1 MALSGQKTLPYSNG
15 RRCKKRSSKA
25 SCLPPICLA
34 PMSEGGWEGP
44 GPTCAGG
51 HDLELLH
58 QGAQQPPRLQLAL
71 AGLSPAADGWGR
83 VEEA

>member
-1 MALSGQKTLPYSNG
+1 MKGDARSALPRPS
-15 RRCKKRSSKA
+15 A
-25 SCLPPICLA
+25 CLPSAQLPRLRVA
-34 PMSEGGWEGP
+34 GRAL

-58 QGAQQPPRLQLAL
+58 QGAQQLPRLQLAL
-71 AGLSPAADGWGR
+71 AGLSPAANGWGR